1 MAMTICAFNLKPAA
15 AAKTT
20 GARKSTF
27 GKKFTDIN
35 AAVKAGAVQ
44 GCAPFPEGVDFFGF
58 YNSIDEKEAQ
68 RYADGEFLPLT
79 PLILLNI
86 PLFFIYNER
95 ARPLG
100 ASRTRLRTY

>member
-1 MAMTICAFNLKPAA
+1 MNVVAA
-15 AAKTT
+15 AGKTV
-20 GARKSTF
+20 
-27 GKKFTDIN
+27 GKVKTNANKVFPDIK
-35 AAVKAGAVQ
+35 AAVAAGAVQ